1 MLLSSPRTAL
11 ILFLYKMLVRIPTSL
26 RYSFNKFLPLDS
38 ISGNTGVD
46 KALTSNAMP
55 ELIK

>member
-1 MLLSSPRTAL
+1 
-11 ILFLYKMLVRIPTSL
+11 MLVRIPTSL